1 MNRLACLI
9 FTVVSTL
16 FFGQNKLFYIE
27 IPDKNDVPSVESNMG
42 RLLLK
47 HTDNGVTEIFSK
59 YIIYKFEKAFPTSVT
74 PFLQNIYI
82 VETDKG
88 GMTDDLKN
96 YKNYFPLVRET
107 YAPQLLYTPND
118 YNYPAGS
125 SNPHKN
131 LDLINIKDAWDY
143 THGDPNIKIGI
154 SDTPIR
160 LTHEDLVGKVTSL
173 VSYTYSDS
181 HGTAVASHAAANTDN
196 GLGIPGTGFNSKV
209 LYNYIG
215 IDKLLELS
223 QNGARIVNAS
233 WLSTC
238 YYDSIEQAVI
248 DEIYKNGT
256 VIIAAAGNGG
266 TCGGPFNYVYPA
278 SYNHVIGVS
287 SVGYEE
293 VGYMYNNMPVGW
305 RDRVEQV
312 IGDPSTTH
320 QTNDMVDVSVAG
332 FNVLGATAVDDS
344 SYGGAWG
351 TSLSSPQVSGIVA
364 LLFSVNNCLNPDEVE
379 TILKL
384 TSFNTELIPENS
396 PYIGKIGA
404 GRIEAGKATKMAW
417 QMNPNNGGEI
427 VISDRNFDR
436 WHFELTNSPQKV
448 RIKNQSF
455 INNSDI
461 KIKAKDYIILD
472 EGVLIQPGSDKVN
485 SFYIGDDTC
494 FSFSSSSKNI
504 NAKNK
509 NQSQNTLMAKKNP
522 AELYPN
528 PVEKNLFIKS
538 NKYLKDDTVNI
549 TIYDLSG
556 REIMKDKISYM
567 EFEQTGINLNS
578 LPQGQYLV
586 ELTFS
591 NKEKIV
597 QKILK
602 R

>member
-1 MNRLACLI
+1 MNKLTCLV
-9 FTVVSTL
+9 FTIISTL
-16 FFGQNKLFYIE
+16 SFCQNKLFYIE
-27 IPDKNDVPSVESNMG
+27 IPNKNNIPSVENNTG
-42 RLLLK
+42 KLFLK
-47 HTDNGVTEIFSK
+47 HTDNHVTNIFSK
-59 YIIYKFEKAFPTSVT
+59 YTIYKFEKAFPTSVT

-82 VETDKG
+82 IETDKG
-88 GMTDDLKN
+88 EIINELKN

-107 YAPQLLYTPND
+107 YVPQVLYTPND

-196 GLGIPGTGFNSKV
+196 GLGLPGTGFNSTV

-215 IDKLLELS
+215 INKLLELS

-238 YYDSIEQAVI
+238 SYDNIEQAVI
-248 DEIYKNGT
+248 DEIHKNGT

-278 SYNHVIGVS
+278 SYNHVIAIS
-287 SVGYEE
+287 SVGYED
-293 VGYMYNNMPVGW
+293 VGYMYNNLPVGW
-305 RDRVEQV
+305 RDRVEQI

-320 QTNDMVDVSVAG
+320 QTNDLVDLSVAG
-332 FNVLGATAVDDS
+332 FNVLGATAVNDS

-351 TSLSSPQVSGIVA
+351 TSLSAPQVSGIVA
-364 LLFSVNNCLNPDEVE
+364 LLFSVNNCLNTNEVE
-379 TILKL
+379 SILKL
-384 TSFNTELIPENS
+384 TSFNTESIHENL
-396 PYIGKIGA
+396 PYLGKIGA

-427 VISDRNFDR
+427 IISDRNFDR

-455 INNSDI
+455 TNNSDI
-461 KIKAKDYIILD
+461 TIKAKDYIVFD
-472 EGVLIQPGSDKVN
+472 ENVLIQPGSDKAN

-494 FSFSSSSKNI
+494 FNFSASNKNI
-504 NAKNK
+504 NAQNNK
-509 NQSQNTLMAKKNP
+509 QAQNNLIIKKSQ

-538 NKYLKDDTVNI
+538 NNYLKDDTILI

-556 REIMKDKISYM
+556 REIMKDKVSYSK
-567 EFEQTGINLNS
+567 FEHLGIDLTS
-578 LPQGQYLV
+578 LTQGQYLI
-586 ELTFS
+586 ELVFP
-591 NKEKIV
+591 NKEKTI
-597 QKILK
+597 QKIIK
-602 R
+602 K